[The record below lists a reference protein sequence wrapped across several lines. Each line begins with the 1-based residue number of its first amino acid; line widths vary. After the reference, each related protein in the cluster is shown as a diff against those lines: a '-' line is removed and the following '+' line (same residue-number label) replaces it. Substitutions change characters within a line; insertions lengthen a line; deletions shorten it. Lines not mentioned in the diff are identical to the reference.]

1 VYVDKLVKVAYENW
15 ESVVEYEG
23 EALADV
29 QAYPVK
35 GMETYTQDPINGL
48 SGSTFYLQGSHQEHI
63 HLFSHTPLMNN
74 HPVFSGPFDSDC
86 SSLPS
91 SVGVEISLQ
100 FNICILIYRVTASFL
115 NWRCSH
121 PLFSSFQVFFS
132 GKYAAK
138 VSLFQWKT

>member
-1 VYVDKLVKVAYENW
+1 MWYVRVACQFFNHSVCHHQVYVDKLVKVAYENW

-63 HLFSHTPLMNN
+63 HLFSHN
-74 HPVFSGPFDSDC
+74 
-86 SSLPS
+86 SLD
-91 SVGVEISLQ
+91 E
-100 FNICILIYRVTASFL
+100 
-115 NWRCSH
+115 
-121 PLFSSFQVFFS
+121 
-132 GKYAAK
+132 
-138 VSLFQWKT
+138 